1 MSKVKTLRED
11 VYKKIAAG
19 EVVERPLSVV
29 KELVE
34 NAIDAGADQ
43 IHIEIND
50 GGKQLINVTDNGSGF
65 DPEDI
70 EPAFQ
75 NHSTSKIAELSDFD
89 TLLTLGFRG
98 EALPSIL
105 EVAKIEIK
113 TSNNTEGRGIYC
125 RFTDARLHHKE
136 EIAWN
141 QGTSVVVKD
150 LFYNF
155 PVRKKFL
162 KTERTELN
170 QIISFLEP
178 VVMVH
183 YDKSFELIH
192 NSKTVFLYKKT
203 TSLRDRVYQVFGKEF
218 LETLQLVDY
227 EENNH
232 HVSGFISKLNTG
244 ISVKKHQYFFV
255 NRRPIREKTLIA
267 ALNNTFQK
275 FLEKSRNP
283 VAILMLTVPPHE
295 VDVNIHPMKLE
306 IKFENASM
314 IYQLV
319 KHAIENSFGVAE
331 EFGMGP
337 AGSAFPGGSPGF
349 GRSSAYPG
357 PGRSERTGFRSQEW
371 TGAPS
376 GMPSGYPGSPAGF
389 QARNPHS
396 DFQQAQMF
404 AGGFLDEEDFSII
417 GQYKNSY
424 ILVEKNNDLLL
435 VDQHNA
441 QERVNFDS
449 LKKEYQ
455 EDKIASI
462 SPLFPVIMEL
472 APSEAANLDEAKLAL
487 LGKMGFRLE
496 PLGGNTYDIKSFP
509 QILGEKNIKE
519 AIRTVIHM
527 NVNSKEDEADFEDEI
542 LAEIACKSAIKVN
555 HRLYPDQMKTIV
567 KNLFATSNPYFCPHK
582 RPIIVEFTL
591 EQIEKLLKRK

>member
-34 NAIDAGADQ
+34 NSIDANADQ
-43 IHIEIND
+43 IHIEISD
-50 GGKQLINVTDNGSGF
+50 GGKQLIRVTDNGSGF

-75 NHSTSKIAELSDFD
+75 NHSTSKITELADFD
-89 TLLTLGFRG
+89 TLSTLGFRG

-113 TSNNTEGRGIYC
+113 TANNTEGRGIYC
-125 RFTDARLHHKE
+125 QFVDARLQHKE

-141 QGTSVVVKD
+141 QGTMIEVKD

-155 PVRKKFL
+155 PVRKKFM

-178 VVMVH
+178 VAMVH
-183 YDKSFELIH
+183 YDISFELVH
-192 NSKTVFLYKKT
+192 NNRTVFLYKKAN
-203 TSLRDRVYQVFGKEF
+203 SLRDRIYQVFGKEF
-218 LETLQLVDY
+218 LETLQEVDY
-227 EENNH
+227 GENSH
-232 HVSGFISKLNTG
+232 HIGGFISRLNTG
-244 ISVKKHQYFFV
+244 VSVKKHQYFFV
-255 NRRPIREKTLIA
+255 NRRSIREKTLIA
-267 ALNNTFQK
+267 SLNNTFQK
-275 FLEKSRNP
+275 FLEKSRSP
-283 VAILMLTVPPHE
+283 VAILMVTLPPHE

-306 IKFENASM
+306 IKFENASA
-314 IYQLV
+314 IYQVV
-319 KHAIENSFGVAE
+319 KHAIENTFGVVE
-331 EFGMGP
+331 DFGMGP
-337 AGSAFPGGSPGF
+337 EASAFPGGAPGF
-349 GRSSAYPG
+349 GRSNAYPG
-357 PGRSERTGFRSQEW
+357 PGRSDRASFKPQEW
-371 TGAPS
+371 HGSSPGS
-376 GMPSGYPGSPAGF
+376 QPGYPRSPGGVEP
-389 QARNPHS
+389 QRPQG
-396 DFQQAQMF
+396 DFQQTRMF
-404 AGGFLDEEDFSII
+404 SSTFLQEEGFSII

-424 ILVEKNNDLLL
+424 ILAEKDNNLLL

-441 QERVNFDS
+441 QERVNFDA

-462 SPLFPVIMEL
+462 SPLFPVIMDL
-472 APSEAANLDEAKLAL
+472 SPSEAADLDEGKLEL
-487 LGKMGFRLE
+487 LRKMGFRLE
-496 PLGGNTYDIKSFP
+496 SLGGNTYDIKSFP

-519 AIRTVIHM
+519 ALRTVIHM
-527 NVNSKEDEADFEDEI
+527 NFASKEDEADFEDEV

-567 KNLFATSNPYFCPHK
+567 KNLLATSNPYFCPHK
-582 RPIIVEFTL
+582 RPIIIEFTL